1 VSRHHL
7 NAVELWKR
15 TGWGRSWRALA
26 LAPLLCAMSAVL
38 VGCGSAAT
46 TGGQTPA
53 VTAVGYARSLFSG
66 DYTAAGRYV
75 AASERAPILALMARL
90 GPKSVRSYNLRAG
103 KTIVSGTNA
112 TVELTGTICSSGGI
126 TALPTNAQSSGHC
139 VTNGDPQSSNPI
151 FLVHLAREAG
161 GRWFVVFPV
170 PRRSATPIPQS
181 TTTSQTLSGQSG
193 TSQK

>member
-1 VSRHHL
+1 L

-15 TGWGRSWRALA
+15 AGWGRRWRAVA
-26 LAPLLCAMSAVL
+26 LAPLLCALIAVL

-46 TGGQTPA
+46 TGGHNPA
-53 VTAVGYARSLFSG
+53 VTAVGYDRSLFSS

-75 AASERAPILALMARL
+75 AASDRAPILALMARL

-103 KTIVSGTNA
+103 NTIVSGTHG

-126 TALPTNAQSSGHC
+126 SALPTNAQSSGHC

-151 FLVHLAREAG
+151 FLVHLAREAD

-170 PRRSATPIPQS
+170 PRRSARPITGS
-181 TTTSQTLSGQSG
+181 TTTTQPLSGQSG
-193 TSQK
+193 ASQK